1 MIDFHS
7 HILPGMDFDGTDDIE
22 ESVAICETLKTQ
34 GVATVCATPHFYPWN
49 DDINAFL
56 TRREQTYLS
65 LQDAGCPIEVICG
78 AEVQIFQ
85 DLPEYRMDK
94 MCIGTSNVVL
104 LEMPTT
110 MFQKWMIT
118 AIENTVYKYSLVPM
132 IAHIERY
139 AYPIEVLQR
148 LARIPNVIF
157 QVSVSELQ
165 YRDSVKLFDALSSCG
180 VPIVFG
186 SDAHNMTTRPP
197 QFDIIRE
204 KMAEKP
210 SIFNRNLKTAQAVIE
225 NAIAGQQYVK
235 SLLRSHKAEKVK

>member
-7 HILPGMDFDGTDDIE
+7 HILPGMDFDGTDDIG
-22 ESVAICETLKTQ
+22 ESVAICETLKKQ

-49 DDINAFL
+49 DDVDAFL
-56 TRREQTYLS
+56 RRRELTYLS
-65 LQDAGCPIEVICG
+65 LERAGCPIEVVCG
-78 AEVQIFQ
+78 AEVQIFR
-85 DLPEYRMDK
+85 DLPESRMDK
-94 MCIGTSNVVL
+94 MCMGASNVIL
-104 LEMPTT
+104 FEMPTA

-165 YRDSVKLFDALSSCG
+165 YRDSVKLLDALSSCG
-180 VPIVFG
+180 VPVVFG
-186 SDAHNMTTRPP
+186 SDAHNMTTRSP
-197 QFDIIRE
+197 QFDIVGA

-210 SIFNRNLKTAQAVIE
+210 SIFNRNLKTTQAVIE
-225 NAIAGQQYVK
+225 NALQGQQYVE
-235 SLLRSHKAEKVK
+235 SLLSSYKAEKVK